1 MRKLGQDAAA
11 IDNALIVMAVESA
24 EALKPYGKTIRD
36 ALNFYLPHLKS
47 LSTTVPFSVLAT
59 EFRTEC
65 NRRLTAKEVK
75 GTRHV
80 ETLRETL
87 NKLEVRFGET
97 AVSQIDVEQL
107 EEWLK
112 GLTGFDKQR
121 KKIALAIKTRN
132 KHRGNAS
139 QIFRFAV
146 RRRYIATNPISEI
159 AKFRSPATEE
169 DYNKVRKFIL
179 TAEKTEKLFRAAAP
193 EIIPFL
199 ALHFFAG
206 IRRATLEKLDW
217 SEVHFAEKRVIVPG
231 YKAKNDVRY
240 PVNFSDNLTEWLRP
254 YVRESGSLL
263 APSRATNRK
272 GAVKGT
278 PTDVG
283 TRNQIL
289 EAARKAGIVLRSNA
303 GRKTFISMHVAFHKN
318 EAMTALEANTSVEKI
333 RENYLDVGVT
343 PEDAA
348 KFWEIRPPTSSL

>member
-1 MRKLGQDAAA
+1 LVRAMARPTKHAFEVKRLRKPIGKKRWYIIGRPNGKRVRLLYPSEEKAQAEATVRNSRMRKLGQDAAA

-47 LSTTVPFSVLAT
+47 LSTTVPFSVLAK

-121 KKIALAIKTRN
+121 KKIALAIRTRN

-146 RRRYIATNPISEI
+146 RRRYIATNPISRI
-159 AKFRSPATEE
+159 A
-169 DYNKVRKFIL
+169 IC
-179 TAEKTEKLFRAAAP
+179 
-193 EIIPFL
+193 
-199 ALHFFAG
+199 
-206 IRRATLEKLDW
+206 
-217 SEVHFAEKRVIVPG
+217 
-231 YKAKNDVRY
+231 
-240 PVNFSDNLTEWLRP
+240 
-254 YVRESGSLL
+254 
-263 APSRATNRK
+263 
-272 GAVKGT
+272 
-278 PTDVG
+278 
-283 TRNQIL
+283 
-289 EAARKAGIVLRSNA
+289 
-303 GRKTFISMHVAFHKN
+303 
-318 EAMTALEANTSVEKI
+318 
-333 RENYLDVGVT
+333 
-343 PEDAA
+343 
-348 KFWEIRPPTSSL
+348 